1 MEVKKIEAISGKF
14 IVDKIKERSKD
25 VDIIYLTEDIILDT
39 NGVKQLAE
47 YVEQLEKEKEELTQ
61 IYKLKVKQMVEYR
74 DKNYISKSVIRDK
87 IKETEQEDYFKKYY
101 YDYQVNEY
109 DFARGY
115 KKCLKE
121 ILGE

>member
-47 YVEQLEKEKEELTQ
+47 FRRNNKR
-61 IYKLKVKQMVEYR
+61 I
-74 DKNYISKSVIRDK
+74 
-87 IKETEQEDYFKKYY
+87 
-101 YDYQVNEY
+101 
-109 DFARGY
+109 
-115 KKCLKE
+115 
-121 ILGE
+121 

>member
-87 IKETEQEDYFKKYY
+87 IEELEEEIK
-101 YDYQVNEY
+101 DYQCEKNKINLY
-109 DFARGY
+109 QR
-115 KKCLKE
+115 KILKE